1 MLFDM
6 SQQTVGVGHDHER
19 DSEQHCQWCGQPFTQ
34 DETPVQIEQP
44 EAAGERMEWTLH
56 DECTTLWTD
65 VVNSFL
71 DVSETNTRVTVAEQS
86 VTTQILPS
94 DTKMY

>member
-1 MLFDM
+1 M
-6 SQQTVGVGHDHER
+6 SQQTVGVDHDHEH
-19 DSEQHCQWCGQPFTQ
+19 DSAQYCQWCGQPFIPG
-34 DETPVQIEQP
+34 ETAIQIEHP
-44 EAAGERMEWTLH
+44 EASGERMEWTLH

-65 VVNSFL
+65 VVNSL
-71 DVSETNTRVTVAEQS
+71 LNVSDTDTRVTVAEQS